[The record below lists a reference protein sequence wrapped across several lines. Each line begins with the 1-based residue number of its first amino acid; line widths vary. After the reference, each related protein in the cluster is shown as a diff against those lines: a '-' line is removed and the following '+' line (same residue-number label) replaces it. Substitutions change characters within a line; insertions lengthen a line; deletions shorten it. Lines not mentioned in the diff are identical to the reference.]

1 MNEIIVKDNIKI
13 ENLIYEIRGKQV
25 MLDSDLAMLYGCK
38 NGTKSLNLAVKRHIN
53 RFPERF
59 MFQLTKE
66 EYSSIYS
73 RFQFE
78 TLNKNNQK
86 QGLNIKYLPYV
97 FTEQGVAMLSA
108 ILKTDVAEEI
118 SIKIM
123 DAFVAMKNIINTS
136 LIEQKYINSLV
147 LEHDNEIRLL
157 QESFNKLS
165 TKEKINHI
173 FYNGQIYDA
182 YSLLID
188 ILNKAKKEIIIID
201 NYAGKE
207 LFDITKD
214 IKVNIKIY
222 TKNIDEVSKK
232 KYMQE
237 YSNIEIITTDIFHDR
252 FIILDNKELYNL
264 GSSLKDIGKKCTSI
278 NRIEDSTIL
287 KELISR
293 LTKIE

>member
-38 NGTKSLNLAVKRHIN
+38 NGTKSLNLAVKRHVN

-293 LTKIE
+293 LNKIE